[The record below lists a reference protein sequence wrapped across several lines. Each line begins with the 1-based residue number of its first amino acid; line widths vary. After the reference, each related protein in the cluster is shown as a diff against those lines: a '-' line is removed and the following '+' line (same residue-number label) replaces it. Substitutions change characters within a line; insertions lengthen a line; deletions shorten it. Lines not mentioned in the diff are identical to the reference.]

1 MKFMKRFSD
10 EENNQ
15 FKEIENGVNENI
27 KRNGLLL
34 KFLMT
39 YAVFTMASLFNDVS
53 FSLDLNLSLFKLIVT
68 TVSSAA
74 GLVILNFAASRT
86 EIIDGDNCV
95 ARFFSNHN
103 LFSVI
108 IFTSAACGGLVLGA
122 AIQYMYFHG
131 FSPLACAYVVLNSFI
146 LFGAVYMYKLII
158 PAAIFTQDA

>member
-10 EENNQ
+10 EENQQ

-34 KFLMT
+34 KFLIT
-39 YAVFTMASLFNDVS
+39 YVAFIIVSLTTDVRS
-53 FSLDLNLSLFKLIVT
+53 SLGINLSLFKLIVT

-86 EIIDGDNCV
+86 EIIDGDNFV
-95 ARFFSNHN
+95 ARFLSNHN

-108 IFTSAACGGLVLGA
+108 IFTSAACGGLALGA

-131 FSPLACAYVVLNSFI
+131 FSPLACAYVVLNSLI

-158 PAAIFTQDA
+158 PAAIFPQDA